1 MLYVGQQFTG
11 DRNGKKEK
19 KVHFTWGDVSEPII
33 QLKP

>member
-1 MLYVGQQFTG
+1 MLVNNSQAIEME
-11 DRNGKKEK
+11 KKKK